1 MSSRSSRRSG
11 SDASE
16 AVMSATQ
23 EQQKD
28 AVESDS
34 EPPSGKS
41 NITSEAEFELQSW
54 NLMWSHLFGMI
65 TQVVDYPNVFPESG
79 DQKRAVLVELVVK
92 LCESASEPKEGE
104 DYAKLKK
111 KYKKCKESLKCLKAQ
126 SDELLQEVEQS
137 RRSIDEQTKT
147 QQARDQ
153 EALFSEIKQLEGL
166 VKQQIERQEEL
177 FKSRRGATEMEMQSS
192 GSSCTPPVRHRSR
205 RRNEDY
211 SDAPVLEKPRKSMR
225 EAADEAAAKVRSPPR
240 RNTVTKQ
247 KTSPAVDKLVELTNQ
262 LRDDYR
268 RLGEYGF
275 FDGSISELSIEHL
288 SRLNESLIA
297 GDEFSSSSG

>member
-1 MSSRSSRRSG
+1 
-11 SDASE
+11 
-16 AVMSATQ
+16 MSATQ

-79 DQKRAVLVELVVK
+79 DQKRAVLVELVVR

-111 KYKKCKESLKCLKAQ
+111 KYKKCKESLKSLKAQ
-126 SDELLQEVEQS
+126 SNDLLQEVEKS
-137 RRSIDEQTKT
+137 KKSVDDQTKT
-147 QQARDQ
+147 QQD
-153 EALFSEIKQLEGL
+153 ALFSEIKQLEGL

-177 FKSRRGATEMEMQSS
+177 FRSRRGATEMEIPSS
-192 GSSCTPPVRHRSR
+192 GGSCTPPVRHRSR

>member
-1 MSSRSSRRSG
+1 MSSKSSRRSD

-16 AVMSATQ
+16 AVMSVTQ
-23 EQQKD
+23 EQPEDVIK
-28 AVESDS
+28 SDS

-41 NITSEAEFELQSW
+41 NITSEAEYELQSW
-54 NLMWSHLFGMI
+54 NLMWSHVFGMI

-79 DQKRAVLVELVVK
+79 DQKRAVLVELVVR

-111 KYKKCKESLKCLKAQ
+111 KYKKCKESLKSLKAQ
-126 SDELLQEVEQS
+126 SNDLLQEVEKS
-137 RRSIDEQTKT
+137 KKSVDDQTKT
-147 QQARDQ
+147 QQD
-153 EALFSEIKQLEGL
+153 ALFSEIKQLEGL

-177 FKSRRGATEMEMQSS
+177 FRSRRGATEMEIPSS
-192 GSSCTPPVRHRSR
+192 GGSCTPPVRHRSR
-205 RRNEDY
+205 RRNEDS

-240 RNTVTKQ
+240 KNTVTKQ

-275 FDGSISELSIEHL
+275 FDDSISDLSIEHL
-288 SRLNESLIA
+288 SRLNESLMA
-297 GDEFSSSSG
+297 DSSSSG